1 MPVPTP
7 LLWHLHRNLKKNLPI
22 FTYYTPFTHCRPNAK
37 MHLKKS
43 CPHQHIV
50 LVSYSMHF
58 TSSYFL
64 KLMQLYL
71 SYICFYMT
79 NKLTIKSFNF
89 KHTISIVLSVVFF
102 YSYFWSSLRVIIL
115 TIYKF
120 SPNYIYREE
129 GLP

>member
-79 NKLTIKSFNF
+79 NSDNTSVIMYHIQREKISEKFTPLMNIWFSF
-89 KHTISIVLSVVFF
+89 I
-102 YSYFWSSLRVIIL
+102 
-115 TIYKF
+115 
-120 SPNYIYREE
+120 
-129 GLP
+129 